1 MFRFGSFGAWS
12 ILAAPRLVLS
22 PYPSPSVSRYCERSE
37 GNASCEFAHPSESE
51 SGHPVRPLCDDPAW
65 LGQSSLKL
73 PEALSPNPSES
84 VSLHCEGSDGQAS
97 APIATVQA
105 PTGSRFRHD
114 RNRHNRIGHGWN
126 SQLDPGIHPPGC
138 RRCCPRTHPRR
149 NPWSVWGHWADRH
162 LRQRRHLH
170 PHPDNRNGPM
180 WRNRS

>member
-1 MFRFGSFGAWS
+1 MLRFGSFGAWS

-84 VSLHCEGSDGQAS
+84 VSLHCEGSDGQTS

-105 PTGSRFRHD
+105 PTGSAASVT
-114 RNRHNRIGHGWN
+114 IGIDTTESVTG
-126 SQLDPGIHPPGC
+126 GIPSST
-138 RRCCPRTHPRR
+138 RTFIPLVAGDVVPEPIPVGIRGLCG
-149 NPWSVWGHWADRH
+149 VIG
-162 LRQRRHLH
+162 QIVTIV
-170 PHPDNRNGPM
+170 
-180 WRNRS
+180 